1 MLLLMAIDYTTL
13 RVYKCTT
20 FTCITTHSS
29 ITGVTGTSK
38 SQIYVGLSYAVA
50 LGTETVPPY
59 EEESVVGLGGAH
71 GRFGGGNGPLT
82 IDTWPHHQLI
92 CMRAQLFISNSSVSL
107 SRQTFTNN
115 FF

>member
-1 MLLLMAIDYTTL
+1 MQWLWGQRRFDHM
-13 RVYKCTT
+13 RR
-20 FTCITTHSS
+20 SR
-29 ITGVTGTSK
+29 G
-38 SQIYVGLSYAVA
+38 
-50 LGTETVPPY
+50 
-59 EEESVVGLGGAH
+59 VVGLGDGH

-82 IDTWPHHQLI
+82 IDTWPHHQII